1 MFCATGKRGGDFF
14 SAECPSRRDGRTGRL
29 IAEIPAIDI
38 DDLIADIA
46 MVFHWPPVSFDTMS
60 VSELLKWHR
69 LAAARIGQNDE

>member
-1 MFCATGKRGGDFF
+1 MIT
-14 SAECPSRRDGRTGRL
+14 
-29 IAEIPAIDI
+29 EIPAIDI

-69 LAAARIGQNDE
+69 LAATRIGQNDE